1 MSDNEMLELVKQ
13 FVPFLGE
20 VCGSGTEICV
30 YDLSVPEQ
38 SLVAV
43 CHPRAGHTPG
53 SPLPQALRE
62 VADAGFS
69 APQDWVTLPPGQGYN
84 ADLCCRVCPIG
95 DAAHPAG
102 LLCITRDLSPAR
114 ELNGALQAVLERFAL
129 EQPREAAPALSVP
142 TLTSM
147 MQQRVSD
154 VIREYGIPPARM
166 SVPEKVEVVHRLSE
180 SGVMNIKGAVSEI
193 ASQLSVSVPTVYR
206 YLNRPAKP

>member
-53 SPLPQALRE
+53 GPLPQALRE

-69 APQDWVTLPPGQGYN
+69 APQNWVTLPPGQGHN

-142 TLTSM
+142 T
-147 MQQRVSD
+147 
-154 VIREYGIPPARM
+154 ARM